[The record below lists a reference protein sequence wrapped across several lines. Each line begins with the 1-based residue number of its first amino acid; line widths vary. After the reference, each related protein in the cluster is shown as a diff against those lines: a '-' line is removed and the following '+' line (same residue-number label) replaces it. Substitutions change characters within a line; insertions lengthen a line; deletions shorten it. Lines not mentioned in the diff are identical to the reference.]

1 MLPVTGDV
9 CASDQVGFMGSR
21 SPIKVKASF
30 VVAILTDLAECKR
43 FLTLFQRRTDS
54 PGHDHDQVALAIG
67 EYVAV
72 ATGNAPIAITI
83 EATQRAGQGI
93 YGVEHDF
100 EVRPLVHLR
109 AAFRRCGL
117 NL

>member
-72 ATGNAPIAITI
+72 ATGNAPIAITV
-83 EATQRAGQGI
+83 EATQTRGEASKASNMI
-93 YGVEHDF
+93 S
-100 EVRPLVHLR
+100 
-109 AAFRRCGL
+109 RCAHSFICAL
-117 NL
+117 PFVVIA